1 MRSKR
6 HLSCKLCGL
15 PIQEIDHT
23 SPAKNRAEFCCT
35 GCSMVF
41 SMLLESDQF
50 NDAED
55 YKQTELYKNC
65 VVAGV
70 IPDTSEKSH
79 QRTLADSSPK
89 SAGFPKSTENT
100 STNTEHYLSWSF
112 SITNM
117 WCPACAW
124 VVENALSKSDGVVN
138 ASCNFSN
145 DRGKVLYNP
154 VKTSPEAVIKTINR
168 LGYGAVPLEKAH
180 NREIGE
186 FIRLFITLLCTMN
199 IMMISWAIYTGFFL
213 ELSAISVQ
221 MMSWPVLI
229 MATIV
234 LIYGGYPIHKRAL
247 TGIKS
252 GLPGMETLISTG
264 SISAYVYSLFHMFEG
279 SIHLYFDAS
288 SMLILLILIG
298 KRLEQ
303 SAKSKI
309 QSGLA
314 DFFSLIPEKV
324 KICTSQFP
332 RGRYA
337 SIKQLSKKDIFQV
350 EYGEILAAD
359 GVVIEGEAVIDE
371 SSITGEAKPLSAS
384 VDDKVRSG
392 TRVLSGLIQ
401 VQALQ
406 VGDESVLGKMMSIME
421 NSLSGKTRQTARL
434 EGWLKYFVP
443 SIIGLSVLTYLYGLL
458 IGLSSY
464 EALNRGLSVMVISC
478 PCALGIAIPLAL
490 VAGVSIAGKA
500 GILVRD
506 FEAFEKTDGLD
517 CVVFDKTGTL
527 TTGRMQL
534 LDVQTYKN
542 SSKEHILG
550 LASAMEAESSHF
562 IADTIKTYSRT
573 QGIKPLPVEDI
584 HQQSNGIEAV
594 YSGQKL
600 RLGSREFTGVERLH
614 SKDLSEA
621 DIHGPQVVSEIFLT
635 VDDTLISTMIFG
647 DSMRLGV
654 DRLIAEL
661 RKMQLSVYL
670 ISGDSQNST
679 LSAGLSA
686 GFETEACR
694 SRMLPHEKA
703 EFIKGLRA
711 SSKKIAMVGDG
722 VNDAP
727 AMAVSDM
734 AVAVHSGLNPGEGVA
749 AITLMQEDPRQL
761 LDFIL
766 LAKRVNRKVN
776 QNLIFAFMYNLIGI
790 PIAASGMLNPI
801 IAATAMLFSSLS
813 VTINTLFLVKKE
825 LPDL

>member
-1 MRSKR
+1 
-6 HLSCKLCGL
+6 
-15 PIQEIDHT
+15 
-23 SPAKNRAEFCCT
+23 
-35 GCSMVF
+35 MVF
-41 SMLLESDQF
+41 SMLMESDQF
-50 NDAED
+50 SDAED

-65 VVAGV
+65 VAAGV
-70 IPDTSEKSH
+70 IPDTSENTD
-79 QRTLADSSPK
+79 QRPITASSPK
-89 SAGFPKSTENT
+89 TAGFPKSPENI
-100 STNTEHYLSWSF
+100 STNPDHYLSWSF
-112 SITNM
+112 SVTNM

-124 VVENALSKSDGVVN
+124 IVENALSRSDGIVS

-145 DRGKVLYNP
+145 DRGKVLYDP
-154 VKTSPEAVIKTINR
+154 VKTSPEAVAKTVTR
-168 LGYGAVPLEKAH
+168 LGYGAVPLEKKLI
-180 NREIGE
+180 RETGE
-186 FIRLFITLLCTMN
+186 FVRLFITLACTMN

-221 MMSWPVLI
+221 MLSWPVLI

-234 LIYGGYPIHKRAL
+234 LVYGGYPIHKRAL
-247 TGIKS
+247 TGIRS

-264 SISAYVYSLFHMFEG
+264 SISAYVYSLFHMIEG

-303 SAKSKI
+303 SARNRI

-324 KICTSQFP
+324 KICSPQFP
-332 RGRYA
+332 GGRYV
-337 SIKQLSKKDIFQV
+337 SIQQLSKHDIFQV
-350 EYGEILAAD
+350 EYGEILAGD
-359 GVVIEGEAVIDE
+359 GVVIAGEAVIDE
-371 SSITGEAKPLSAS
+371 SSITGEAKPLSAR

-406 VGDESVLGKMMSIME
+406 VGEESVLGKMMSIVE

-443 SIIGLSVLTYLYGLL
+443 AILGLSGLTFLSGLL
-458 IGLSSY
+458 SGLSSY

-506 FEAFEKTDGLD
+506 FEAFEKIDGLD

-534 LDVQTYKN
+534 LDVQTFKN
-542 SSKEHILG
+542 NSKEHILG
-550 LASAMEAESSHF
+550 LAAGMEAESNHF
-562 IADTIKTYSRT
+562 IADSIKACSRT
-573 QGIKPLPVEDI
+573 QKIKPLPVEYI
-584 HQQSNGIEAV
+584 QHHGNGIEAV
-594 YSGQKL
+594 FEGQSL
-600 RLGSREFTGVERLH
+600 RLGSREFVGVEK
-614 SKDLSEA
+614 SPSAGPSDA
-621 DIHGPQVVSEIFLT
+621 DINETQVVSEIFLT
-635 VDDTLISTMIFG
+635 VDDTLISMMTFG
-647 DSMRLGV
+647 DSMRQGV
-654 DRLIAEL
+654 NRLVSEL
-661 RKMQLSVYL
+661 RKIHLSVCL
-670 ISGDSQNST
+670 ISGDSSNST
-679 LSAGLSA
+679 LSAALSA
-686 GFETEACR
+686 GIEPEACQG
-694 SRMLPHEKA
+694 RMLPHEKA
-703 EFIKGLRA
+703 EFIKSLRF
-711 SSKKIAMVGDG
+711 SKKKIAMVGDG

-727 AMAVSDM
+727 AMAASDM

-749 AITLMQEDPRQL
+749 AITLMQEDPSQL

-766 LAKRVNRKVN
+766 LAKRVNKKVN
-776 QNLIFAFMYNLIGI
+776 QNLIFAFIYNLIGI

-813 VTINTLFLVKKE
+813 VTINTLLLVKKE
-825 LPDL
+825 LADL